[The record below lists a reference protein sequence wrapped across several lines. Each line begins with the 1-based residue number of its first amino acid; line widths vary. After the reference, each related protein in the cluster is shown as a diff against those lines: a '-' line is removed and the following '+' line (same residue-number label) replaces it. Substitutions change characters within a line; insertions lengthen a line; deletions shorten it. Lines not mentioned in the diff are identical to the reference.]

1 MPLATFKEILSD
13 ARRRKYAVGSFNIW
27 DFYSAKGLI
36 TAAEKSRSPVIISL
50 WQPELELAGY
60 EELFGLCVSIGRSA
74 SVPVAIFLDHAK
86 DILEIEKAIQLGA
99 TSIMI
104 DGSHLSLKENVSL
117 TSHAVEIARSAGVST
132 EAEIGIL
139 GEEFGSEPDEALYT
153 DPQEAKRFVKETGV
167 DALAVSIG
175 NAHGYYKKE
184 PKLDLN
190 RLELIQ
196 STVDVLLVL
205 HGGSGLPPEDVQRAI
220 EIGITKVNIGV
231 EPRSV
236 FMDGLRQSLLE
247 GDKSEK
253 FPHLI
258 YPRAIELHQ
267 KYLQEKMH
275 ELHSSGKAS

>member
-1 MPLATFKEILSD
+1 MPLATFKKILTE
-13 ARRRKYAVGSFNIW
+13 ARKRKYAVGSLNVW
-27 DFYSAKGLI
+27 DIYSAKSLI
-36 TAAEKSRSPVIISL
+36 GAAEKSRSPVIISL

-60 EELFGLCVSIGRSA
+60 EELFGLCVSVGRSA
-74 SVPVAIFLDHAK
+74 SVPVAIFIDHAK
-86 DILEIEKAIQLGA
+86 EIQDIERGIQLGA

-104 DGSHLSLKENVSL
+104 DGSHLPLKENISL
-117 TSHAVEIARSAGVST
+117 TSRAVEIARKAGVST

-139 GEEFGSEPDEALYT
+139 GEEYGSEPDEALYT
-153 DPQEAKRFVKETGV
+153 DPEEAKRFVQETGV

-184 PKLDLN
+184 PKLDLD
-190 RLELIQ
+190 RLALIQ

-205 HGGSGLPPEDVQRAI
+205 HGGSGLPPEDIQTAI

-247 GDKSEK
+247 LDKNEK
-253 FPHLI
+253 FPHKI
-258 YPRAIELHQ
+258 YPRAIELHM
-267 KYLQEKMH
+267 KYVQEKMNV
-275 ELHSSGKAS
+275 LRSTGKAP